1 MVTMIN
7 YVPLDLNDFDPRRDD
22 AEVTVTVGSLGGFE
36 VLLRRS
42 GPAAWRRVMPD
53 RAAGGL
59 DAVEVLVGQ
68 HRGVC
73 YLYELNEPDSNRS
86 IRIVHA

>member
-42 GPAAWRRVMPD
+42 GPAAWRRVMTRPSS
-53 RAAGGL
+53 RRPG
-59 DAVEVLVGQ
+59 
-68 HRGVC
+68 RGRG
-73 YLYELNEPDSNRS
+73 PGWT
-86 IRIVHA
+86 A